1 MGRMVAI
8 ALIAAALAPAA
19 GASEK
24 LGFAFGRVGGN
35 IRPYTITIDND
46 GRIRVSGPVEVGRR
60 KIASVELANLN
71 RVAITT
77 RFTVLEPTYLC
88 PGTLPDVAGR
98 FIRVGAHIVHVH
110 GTCVPRF
117 ERMWTALRRAAKVQQ
132 S

>member
-8 ALIAAALAPAA
+8 ALIAAAIVPAA

-46 GRIRVSGPVEVGRR
+46 GRIRVSGPAEVGRK
-60 KIASVELANLN
+60 KITSIELADLN
-71 RVAITT
+71 RVAITA
-77 RFTVLEPTYLC
+77 RFTLLESTYQC

-98 FIRVGAHIVHVH
+98 FIRVGARIVHVH

-117 ERMWTALRRAAKVQQ
+117 ERMWTALWRAAKL
-132 S
+132 ST